1 MTADVLRAVAAHG
14 LIDGRGAW
22 PDAPLG
28 DAAWQGLLAGV
39 QSQRLGGLLL
49 AAVRAG
55 DLPTEP
61 HQRAQVAEHH
71 LERSCSALVLERLAL
86 QAIDLLQQH
95 GLEVR
100 LLKGSATAH
109 LDYEDPSLRLF
120 ADVDLLIRSRDVDAA
135 YSLLTRCGYL
145 RRSVEP
151 RPGFDRRF
159 GKGATFTAPDGHELD
174 VHRTFVMGP
183 YGVRITLDDLWERSD
198 RVRLGGR
205 EVQALDPECRL
216 LHACFHTALGD
227 QPPRLVP
234 QRDIAELLL
243 RTRPDTARVR
253 RLMTAWGA
261 EPVVARAVR
270 TAWHTLGLAPDSTEL
285 SQWAVDRVPTAQ
297 ESKDLAVYT
306 DPRGSSY
313 AAKSVAALAALPR
326 LRDKAALGLA
336 LALPRA
342 GFVPDDEAHHAVP
355 PWRRALKA
363 GVRRVRP

>member
-1 MTADVLRAVAAHG
+1 MTTDLLRSVAAHG
-14 LIDGRGAW
+14 LADGVVAW

-28 DAAWQGLLAGV
+28 ESAWQSLLSAV
-39 QSQRLGGLLL
+39 RVERLGGLLL

-55 DLPTEP
+55 ALPTEP
-61 HQRAQVAEHH
+61 HQLAQAAQHH
-71 LERSCSALVLERLAL
+71 LERSCGVLVLERMAL
-86 QAIDLLQQH
+86 DVVELLQQRRI
-95 GLEVR
+95 EVR

-120 ADVDLLIRSRDVDAA
+120 ADVDLLVRSRDVDAA
-135 YSLLTRCGYL
+135 YSLLAGSGYL

-159 GKGATFTAPDGHELD
+159 GKGATFTAPGGHELD

-183 YGVRITLDDLWERSD
+183 YGVRIRLDDLWERSD
-198 RVRLGGR
+198 NVALGGH
-205 EVQALDPECRL
+205 EVPALDPECRL

-243 RTRPDTARVR
+243 RTRPDPARVR
-253 RLMTAWGA
+253 RLMTDWGA
-261 EPVVARAVR
+261 EPVVARAVG
-270 TAWHTLGLAPDSTEL
+270 TAWQTLGLAPDSNEL
-285 SQWAVDRVPTAQ
+285 SRWAADRVPTAR
-297 ESKDLAVYT
+297 ESKDLAVYA

-313 AAKSVAALAALPR
+313 AAKSVASLAALPR
-326 LRDKAALGLA
+326 LRDKAALGMA

-355 PWRRALKA
+355 PWRRALRA
-363 GVRRVRP
+363 GLRRVCP

>member
-1 MTADVLRAVAAHG
+1 MTTAELLRSVASHG
-14 LIDGRGAW
+14 LPGDGPW
-22 PDAPLG
+22 PDAPLEVP
-28 DAAWQGLLAGV
+28 AWERLLAGV
-39 QSQRLGGLLL
+39 STQRLGGLLL
-49 AAVRAG
+49 QALRSG
-55 DLPTEP
+55 DLPAEP
-61 HQRAQVAEHH
+61 EQVEQAAQHH
-71 LERSCSALVLERLAL
+71 LERSCSALALERMALEVLAL
-86 QAIDLLQQH
+86 
-95 GLEVR
+95 LEQDGVEAR
-100 LLKGSATAH
+100 LLKGSAAGH
-109 LDYEDPSLRLF
+109 LDYDDPSLRLF
-120 ADVDLLIRSRDVDAA
+120 ADVDLLLRSRDVDRA
-135 YSLLTRCGYL
+135 YALLDRAGFR

-159 GKGATFTAPDGHELD
+159 GKGATFTAPGGHELD

-183 YGVRITLDDLWERSD
+183 YGVRIRLDDLWERSD
-198 RVRLGGR
+198 VVRIGGR

-243 RTRPDTARVR
+243 RTQPDPARVR
-253 RLMTAWGA
+253 WLMARWGA
-261 EPVVARAVR
+261 EPVVARGVT
-270 TAWHTLGLAPDSTEL
+270 TAWSTLGLVPDSTEL
-285 SQWAVDRVPTAQ
+285 SSWAFNRVSTAR

-313 AAKSVAALAALPR
+313 AAKSVASLAALPR

-355 PWRRALKA
+355 SWRRALRA
-363 GVRRVRP
+363 GLRRVHP